1 VKPKNVEEKFDSF
14 AQTHARTHSHTHS
27 HIHAHAPA
35 HASFHFPSPNQIK
48 SFSKNLSL
56 MLCVFR
62 TLTEKNF
69 VMGPILKVR
78 LSFHNTLIS
87 FMGNDIL

>member
-1 VKPKNVEEKFDSF
+1 MRNYILFSDWLWHCQKLNFFFKKKILVKPKNVEQKFDSF

-35 HASFHFPSPNQIK
+35 HASFYFPSPNQIK

-62 TLTEKNF
+62 TL
-69 VMGPILKVR
+69 
-78 LSFHNTLIS
+78 
-87 FMGNDIL
+87 